1 MHVMR
6 IRNAAHVPADDRT
19 CTKNVQLSFRT
30 SFDGWRNEN
39 RYYGQRLKL
48 CSGYLRKRIFKKAKL
63 LVVSP
68 RILRNLI
75 NQNQT
80 LLWIHFFIF
89 LPDLLEK
96 SISKVRYVQNSW
108 LLASIKVRK
117 MYSTSPFVLET
128 LRVGPLFAFIFSP
141 PFIVGLL
148 WTDFWFHFFT
158 PK

>member
-75 NQNQT
+75 IQNRT
-80 LLWIHFFIF
+80 LLWIHFFNF
-89 LPDLLEK
+89 LARLTW
-96 SISKVRYVQNSW
+96 KVYFQSELRAKKLS
-108 LLASIKVRK
+108 SIKVRK